1 MKLSDKVNYKTLK
14 SLNPLNPIIGGKKK
28 RPKTGLAPGSIIY
41 TGKIHMENVRIEV
54 IDYTDNQIHEVNIL
68 SPDELLKYR
77 HNKTVTW
84 INIQGL
90 HDTELIRQLGEILD
104 IHPLTLEDVVDTGQ
118 RPKMEVYDDYLYI
131 TLKMINYN
139 NELKKIDIEQAG
151 IIVHDNYV
159 ICFQERP
166 GDIFDSVRKRLRDG
180 KGKARKRGADYLAYM
195 LLDLI
200 IDYYYEALDE
210 VWNRIE
216 YLDEQVV
223 RRPERVELRD
233 IQQLK
238 RDILQL
244 RRYIYPVKD
253 ALMGLENKESEVFGP
268 STLVFL
274 RDTVDHVKHVVDNID
289 TYREMISNI
298 MDIYL
303 SQLSIKMNEVMKVLT
318 IIATIFIPLTF
329 VAGVYGMNFEH
340 MPELGW
346 EFAYP
351 NGFYILIG
359 IITLLMVIYMKT
371 KRWL

>member
-1 MKLSDKVNYKTLK
+1 
-14 SLNPLNPIIGGKKK
+14 
-28 RPKTGLAPGSIIY
+28 
-41 TGKIHMENVRIEV
+41 MENVRIEM

-340 MPELGW
+340 MPELRW

>member
-1 MKLSDKVNYKTLK
+1 MTIMLSAFRKDLEIFSTL
-14 SLNPLNPIIGGKKK
+14 L
-28 RPKTGLAPGSIIY
+28 
-41 TGKIHMENVRIEV
+41 
-54 IDYTDNQIHEVNIL
+54 
-68 SPDELLKYR
+68 
-77 HNKTVTW
+77 
-84 INIQGL
+84 
-90 HDTELIRQLGEILD
+90 
-104 IHPLTLEDVVDTGQ
+104 
-118 RPKMEVYDDYLYI
+118 
-131 TLKMINYN
+131 
-139 NELKKIDIEQAG
+139 
-151 IIVHDNYV
+151 
-159 ICFQERP
+159 
-166 GDIFDSVRKRLRDG
+166 G
-180 KGKARKRGADYLAYM
+180 KGLGMGKEKPEKEGLTTWLIC